1 MAEGRGFT
9 LVEVLVAL
17 GLLVMIAA
25 LALPVALT
33 NTTTARARTAER
45 MLTLAPAVA
54 RGEAQRLGRPVALVL
69 LPSDDGEALRLA
81 VVREPDPES
90 QSPADQRADPGD
102 IATWPTVDQPRE
114 LPEGTRLWTGELE
127 ELEAIQEDIA
137 ADVQTPSALEAAFA
151 DRLSEALPD
160 EPQGQLAEPTAP
172 VVLAWFL
179 SDGSA
184 LAGDAAAVR
193 LADGRVVRLRVRAL
207 TGTLELDF
215 RSARA
220 TSEVDP
226 TGEDERDALEPAGP
240 DDVATMD
247 DGASASGFGE
257 TVFDELGFDELG
269 FDELEFDELEFDERG
284 FDDLGSRLTGD
295 EPDEPGRRTPRTTTS
310 RQAEEQAE
318 GQSETPETNPEPPQP
333 R

>member
-1 MAEGRGFT
+1 MAGGRGFT

-45 MLTLAPAVA
+45 MLLLAPAVA

-69 LPSDDGEALRLA
+69 LPSDDGGALRLA
-81 VVREPDPES
+81 VVREPDPQS
-90 QSPADQRADPGD
+90 DSPADQRADPED
-102 IATWPTVDQPRE
+102 IATWPTVDQPQE

-127 ELEAIQEDIA
+127 ELEAIQDDIA

-151 DRLSEALPD
+151 DRLAEALPD
-160 EPQGQLAEPTAP
+160 EPQGQLAEPAAP

-184 LAGDAAAVR
+184 LAGEATAVR

-215 RSARA
+215 QSLEPAA
-220 TSEVDP
+220 AEDP
-226 TGEDERDALEPAGP
+226 AGEDERGERDALEPAGL

-247 DGASASGFGE
+247 DAAGAS
-257 TVFDELGFDELG
+257 GFDELG
-269 FDELEFDELEFDERG
+269 FEENG
-284 FDDLGSRLTGD
+284 FEDLGSRFGSD
-295 EPDEPGRRTPRTTTS
+295 EPDEPRRRAPRSTTS
-310 RQAEEQAE
+310 REQD
-318 GQSETPETNPEPPQP
+318 ETSDPPQTNPQPPQP